1 MKKWKLYAA
10 ITVLVIMTGLLS
22 FAVYAAINPTSGV
35 ANRTEFVTGD
45 ENVFVNISATYDGP
59 PSITPNA
66 ETSYTFALDRNN
78 SSAYEENKLN
88 NRVWNVGRTN
98 FVAHE
103 YETITFTYNVE
114 NLNTANEL
122 NLTFSQI
129 AVDFAQRFSTKIYV
143 YDINT
148 TPGEEPCTDL
158 YAQDD
163 TVKNVTA
170 PTITLGKG
178 ESKIIKVEFKLLSYS
193 EDFEFANNM
202 KVLMETK
209 PETPQ
214 E

>member
-22 FAVYAAINPTSGV
+22 FAVYAAVNPTTGI

-45 ENVFVNISATYDGP
+45 ENVFVNVNAVYDGP
-59 PSITPNA
+59 ESITPNA
-66 ETSYTFALDRNN
+66 ESSFSFTLDRNTE
-78 SSAYEENKLN
+78 SAYEENKLN
-88 NRVWNVGRTN
+88 TRVWNVGRTN

-103 YETITFTYNVE
+103 NETISFTYTVK

-129 AVDFAQRFSTKIYV
+129 AVDYAQRFSTKIYV
-143 YDINT
+143 YDVGI
-148 TPGEEPCTDL
+148 TPTEEHCTVL

-163 TVKNVTA
+163 TTKSVLA
-170 PTITLGKG
+170 DTITLGKG
-178 ESKIIKVEFKLLSYS
+178 ATKIIKIEFHLEAYAQ
-193 EDFEFANNM
+193 DFEFANNI

-209 PETPQ
+209 LDPAQ
-214 E
+214 